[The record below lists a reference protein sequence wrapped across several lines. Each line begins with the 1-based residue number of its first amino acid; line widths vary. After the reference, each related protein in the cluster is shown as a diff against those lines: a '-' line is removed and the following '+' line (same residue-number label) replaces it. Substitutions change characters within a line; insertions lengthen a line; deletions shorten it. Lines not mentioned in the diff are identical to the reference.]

1 MHRQLR
7 RWLVELGQSEHA
19 EPLRDRTARHGHE
32 LETPEVLNV

>member
-19 EPLRDRTARHGHE
+19 ETRPEPAAHDERFD
-32 LETPEVLNV
+32 ETGVRSA